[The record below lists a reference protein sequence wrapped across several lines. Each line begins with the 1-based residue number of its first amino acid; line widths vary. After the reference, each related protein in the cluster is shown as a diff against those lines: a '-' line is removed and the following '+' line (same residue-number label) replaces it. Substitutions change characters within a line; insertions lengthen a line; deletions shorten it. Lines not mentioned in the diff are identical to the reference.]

1 MNLQLLA
8 KSLES
13 FTDVLVAS
21 VGGVSLDDARFKP
34 ADGAWSILEIVT
46 HLADE
51 EVEDFPARLRSTLTD
66 PTQQWPPIDPKGWA
80 KQRNY
85 NDGNLN
91 EQIQRFATL
100 RKDSIAWLRSLTDP
114 QWPNTYKH
122 PKGEIK
128 AGDLIAAWTAHD
140 WLHLRQVAKR
150 RFQLTQRDAGNF
162 STIYAGDWTA

>member
-1 MNLQLLA
+1 MNTQPLIA
-8 KSLES
+8 SLEC
-13 FTDVLVAS
+13 FPDVLSKTVAS
-21 VGGVSLDDARFKP
+21 LSNDDARFKP

-66 PTQQWPPIDPKGWA
+66 PKMQWNPIDPEGWA
-80 KQRNY
+80 RQRNY

-91 EQIQRFATL
+91 EQIQRFASL
-100 RKDSIAWLRSLTDP
+100 RKDSITWLNSLTDP
-114 QWPNTYKH
+114 QWSNTFKH

-128 AGDLIAAWTAHD
+128 AGDLLAAWTAHD

-150 RFQLTQRDAGNF
+150 RFQLSQRDAGDY
-162 STIYAGDWTA
+162 STEYAGDWTA